1 MKVLAIGNSFSQDAM
16 RYLHRLAKANG
27 EAVKTVNLY
36 IAGCS
41 LERHYFNILENAKD
55 YSFEFN
61 GEATGIKVTVKEA
74 LMSDSWDYITV
85 QQQSSAAT
93 DYKTYQPYL
102 NTLVEYIKKYR
113 PHSKI
118 LVHQTWAYEDGSELL
133 AAIGRYDTASEML
146 ADIKK
151 SYKKAISDINA
162 DGIIP
167 SGEVLA
173 KLTENGIGKVH
184 RDKYHATLGV
194 GRYALAL
201 TWFAYLTGK
210 APKTAVFDEF
220 DEEVSKEEIEI
231 VKRSVSEVLGK

>member
-27 EAVKTVNLY
+27 EDIKTVNLY
-36 IAGCS
+36 IGGCS

-61 GEATGIKVTVKEA
+61 GEPTGIKVTIKEA
-74 LMSDSWDYITV
+74 LMSDKWDYITV

-102 NTLVEYIKKYR
+102 DALVEYIKKYR

-118 LVHQTWAYEDGSELL
+118 LVHQTWAYEDGSKLL
-133 AAIGRYDTASEML
+133 ENIGRYDAASEMF
-146 ADIKK
+146 ADVKK
-151 SYKKAISDINA
+151 SYEKAVSAINA
-162 DGIIP
+162 DGLIP

-173 KLTENGIGKVH
+173 KLIENGIEKVH
-184 RDKYHATLGV
+184 RDGYHAKLGV

-210 APKTAVFDEF
+210 DPKSTVFNEF
-220 DEEVSKEEIEI
+220 DEEVSEEEIEI
-231 VKRSVSEVLGK
+231 IKNSVSEVLGK